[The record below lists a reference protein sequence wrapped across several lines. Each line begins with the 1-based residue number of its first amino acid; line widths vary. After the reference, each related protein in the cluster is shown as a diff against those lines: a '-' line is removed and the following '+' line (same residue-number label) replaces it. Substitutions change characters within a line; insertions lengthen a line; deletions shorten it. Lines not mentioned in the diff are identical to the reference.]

1 MVPLDNVD
9 DRNILY
15 GYILC
20 ISHETENVDANKY
33 KFKVRKLFHRMANSQ
48 IMQILISK

>member
-1 MVPLDNVD
+1 MVFIIIDVD

-20 ISHETENVDANKY
+20 NSHETENVDANLTIIHVKWPIV
-33 KFKVRKLFHRMANSQ
+33 K
-48 IMQILISK
+48 